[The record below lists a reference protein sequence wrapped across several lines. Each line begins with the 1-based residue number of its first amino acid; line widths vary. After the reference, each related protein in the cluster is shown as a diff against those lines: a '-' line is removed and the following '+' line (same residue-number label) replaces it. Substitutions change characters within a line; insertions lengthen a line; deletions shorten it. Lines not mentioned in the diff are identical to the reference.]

1 MFMKKKGFYL
11 TVVLLLCMFVSPLMT
26 NAATGIVFGSTD
38 TNFTSTT
45 LNSDET
51 ASSGSI
57 SIENNGSNSSFY
69 LGVKAVDALPIGT
82 QFTAQMKMGNSSF
95 TFTSCARM
103 SNSGW
108 SVSCS
113 QSETDPT
120 IINVTATS
128 TAAMTVG
135 QKVAIARVNL
145 DGSGATTSTE
155 PCTITLSTVDTPV
168 TPSNPTCQIDGDTYY
183 CANGQVCTEEEY
195 NAQCTTTPENPQ
207 TGSFLPYAVIVSG
220 IAVAVGLYM
229 FTKKNKI
236 YHI

>member
-1 MFMKKKGFYL
+1 MKKKGFYL

-26 NAATGIVFGSTD
+26 NAATGIVFCFSY

-207 TGSFLPYAVIVSG
+207 TG
-220 IAVAVGLYM
+220 
-229 FTKKNKI
+229 
-236 YHI
+236 